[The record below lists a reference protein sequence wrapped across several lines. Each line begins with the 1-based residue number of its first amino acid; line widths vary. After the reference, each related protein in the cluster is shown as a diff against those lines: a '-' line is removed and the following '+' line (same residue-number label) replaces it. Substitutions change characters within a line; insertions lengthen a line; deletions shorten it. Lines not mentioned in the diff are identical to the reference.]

1 MKINLW
7 RKSETHQKDFTKTC
21 ENLCFRNVKRKK
33 MHENYCVII
42 CRNSK
47 NSELLSKI
55 MMSLYD
61 PVLTEE
67 SAAQKLSTK
76 HKNQALTKMRYDRN
90 TVRPS
95 RYFIK

>member
-1 MKINLW
+1 
-7 RKSETHQKDFTKTC
+7 
-21 ENLCFRNVKRKK
+21 

-76 HKNQALTKMRYDRN
+76 HKNAIR
-90 TVRPS
+90 
-95 RYFIK
+95 